1 MGTSNVY
8 ARRVLSGEFQVVNPH
23 LLRDLTELG
32 LWSSEMKERIIN
44 DNGSVQRLDIPEH
57 IKELYKTVWEIKQ
70 KNVLKMAAD
79 RGPFID
85 QSQSLNVHIAAP
97 KYGTLTSMHFMGWK
111 LGLKTGMYYL
121 RTKPAAAAIKFT
133 ANKENEMPPVADIKL
148 EVKSGEVPTEEDIRK
163 LNEAALVCSLENKE
177 ACMMCSS

>member
-1 MGTSNVY
+1 
-8 ARRVLSGEFQVVNPH
+8 
-23 LLRDLTELG
+23 
-32 LWSSEMKERIIN
+32 
-44 DNGSVQRLDIPEH
+44 
-57 IKELYKTVWEIKQ
+57 
-70 KNVLKMAAD
+70 
-79 RGPFID
+79 
-85 QSQSLNVHIAAP
+85 
-97 KYGTLTSMHFMGWK
+97 MHFMGWK

-133 ANKENEMPPVADIKL
+133 VDKEKTPVSRENSHKFCDIIVQQYQFYLLISNFKVAAANKENEMPPVADIKL

>member
-1 MGTSNVY
+1 
-8 ARRVLSGEFQVVNPH
+8 
-23 LLRDLTELG
+23 
-32 LWSSEMKERIIN
+32 
-44 DNGSVQRLDIPEH
+44 
-57 IKELYKTVWEIKQ
+57 
-70 KNVLKMAAD
+70 
-79 RGPFID
+79 
-85 QSQSLNVHIAAP
+85 
-97 KYGTLTSMHFMGWK
+97 MGWK

-133 ANKENEMPPVADIKL
+133 VDKEKTPVSHKNSHISATIPVFLKLLFNSDVKVAAANKENEMPPVADIKL